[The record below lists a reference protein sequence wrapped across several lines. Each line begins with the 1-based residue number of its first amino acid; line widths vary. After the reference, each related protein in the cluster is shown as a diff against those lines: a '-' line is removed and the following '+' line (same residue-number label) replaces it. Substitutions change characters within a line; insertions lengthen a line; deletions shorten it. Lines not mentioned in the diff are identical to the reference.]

1 MRQPTATE
9 DEAFDRTLIWSLAAM
24 RMAAHMASDGIR
36 ATEKGA
42 AFDMVTPADGAI
54 ESYLREQVRDSFPDH
69 EFLGEEQGGANVAHP
84 WRWVVDPIDGTLN
97 YATGLPGAAC
107 SIALYRDARPVVGA
121 IADFSANRIYRAKA
135 GTGVILCHDGTAEA
149 ECRPSPTPIGSARVF
164 IEWGWEDL
172 DPVMVG
178 TIQEL
183 AKGRPRV
190 IRMVGGAAY
199 ALLNVALR
207 GGCMLGIGLRI
218 WDIAAG
224 VVIAREAGLD
234 VKVWEEQ
241 SSVHLI
247 AGSPDDVRELTPIVE
262 KLGSRRVVGSNTA
275 RPEEKKGA

>member
-1 MRQPTATE
+1 MIRPTATE
-9 DEAFDRTLIWSLAAM
+9 DQAFECTLTWGLAAM
-24 RMAAHMASDGIR
+24 RMAADMATDGVR

-42 AFDMVTPADGAI
+42 AFDMVTLADGAI
-54 ESYLREQVRDSFPDH
+54 ESYLRGQVRDSFPDH
-69 EFLGEEQGGANVAHP
+69 GFLGEEEGGTNVTHP

-97 YATGLPGAAC
+97 YATGLAGAAC
-107 SIALYRDARPVVGA
+107 SIALYRDAQPVVGA
-121 IADFSANRIYRAKA
+121 IADFNGNRIYRARA
-135 GTGVILCHDGTAEA
+135 GTGVILCHDGTADV
-149 ECRPSPTPIGSARVF
+149 ECRPSPTAIGSARVF

-207 GGCMLGIGLRI
+207 GGCMLGIGLRV
-218 WDIAAG
+218 WDVAAG

-234 VKVWEEQ
+234 VKLWEEQ
-241 SSVHLI
+241 SSVHII

-262 KLGSRRVVGSNTA
+262 KLGSSRVAAIKSA
-275 RPEEKKGA
+275 RPQEKSNA